1 MGRLILVRHG
11 ESTANRDRCF
21 TITDDVPLTEL
32 GRRQARETALR
43 IAKRFDPAAVVSSA
57 FARARQ
63 TAEIIAAEL
72 GLGTEVVP
80 DLHERNFGCLKGQP
94 YEAFTELILR
104 DPAYDPARDWLW
116 RPRGGESHEDVRCR
130 VVAAI
135 DRVRAGYLEQDVVVV
150 SHGAV
155 MRSLWAHLAGSWE
168 GAYLPPNGGVVLVE
182 HDRAALGAPRI
193 IED

>member
-43 IAKRFDPAAVVSSA
+43 IAKQFEPSRVISST

-72 GLGTEVVP
+72 GLETEVVA

-94 YEAFTELILR
+94 YAAFTELVLR
-104 DPAYDPARDWLW
+104 DPSYDAAKDWLW
-116 RPRGGESHEDVRCR
+116 RPDGGESQEEVRNR
-130 VVAAI
+130 VVGVI
-135 DRVRAGYLEQDVVVV
+135 EEVRARYLEQDIVVV

-155 MRSLWAHLAGSWE
+155 MRCVWAHLAGNWKDE
-168 GAYLPPNGGVVLVE
+168 YLPPNGGIVAIE
-182 HDRAALGAPRI
+182 HKRDAFGAPRI
-193 IED
+193 IDG

>member
-32 GRRQARETALR
+32 GRQQARETALR
-43 IAKRFDPAAVVSSA
+43 IAKRFEPARVISST

-72 GLGTEVVP
+72 GLETEVVA

-94 YEAFTELILR
+94 YEAFTELVLR
-104 DPAYDPARDWLW
+104 DPSYDAAKDWLW
-116 RPRGGESHEDVRCR
+116 RPDGGESQEDVRNR
-130 VVAAI
+130 VVAVI
-135 DRVRAGYLEQDVVVV
+135 EQVRARHLEQDIVVV

-155 MRSLWAHLAGSWE
+155 MRCVWAHLAGSWKDDARRAVK
-168 GAYLPPNGGVVLVE
+168 GSPDFGDTPGRYS
-182 HDRAALGAPRI
+182 DRCLGP
-193 IED
+193 

>member
-32 GRRQARETALR
+32 GRQQARETALL
-43 IAKRFDPAAVVSSA
+43 IAKRFEPARVISST

-72 GLGTEVVP
+72 GLETEVVA
-80 DLHERNFGCLKGQP
+80 DLHERNFGSLKGQP
-94 YEAFTELILR
+94 YEAFTELVLR
-104 DPAYDPARDWLW
+104 DPSYDAAKDWLW
-116 RPRGGESHEDVRCR
+116 RPDGGESQEDVRSR
-130 VVAAI
+130 VVAVI
-135 DRVRAGYLEQDVVVV
+135 EQVRARYLEQDIVVV

-155 MRSLWAHLAGSWE
+155 MRCVWAHLQGSWKD
-168 GAYLPPNGGVVLVE
+168 AYLPPNGGIVAIE
-182 HDRAALGAPRI
+182 HYRDAFRAPRI